1 MSNIDVVIMAAGKG
15 TRMQSSMPK
24 VLHRLGGRALLQHV
38 IDTAQHIQAR
48 RVVVITGHGAE
59 QVESMLAAQSGLQSV
74 RQMPQLGTGHAMQQA
89 VPVLEDDGVTLV
101 LSGDV
106 PLIQAD
112 TLLALLTLCDNSH
125 LALLTLQTPTPAGYG
140 RILRNPQQQVSGIV
154 EEKDA
159 SDEQKKISEIYSGI
173 MAVPTRLLRAW
184 LARLDNRNAQ
194 GEFYLTDVVGF
205 AAADGCEV
213 RAHCITQAWQVE
225 GVNTPVQL
233 ATLERTF
240 QLLQAQALMRQGVR
254 LADPARLDVRGELVC
269 GADVEIDVNNVFE
282 GRVSLGEGVHIGPNC
297 VIINAEIGAGTRVLG
312 FTHING
318 EDKGVRIGKG
328 ARIGP
333 FVRLRPGADLSDE
346 VHIGNFVEVKNSS
359 LAKGA
364 KANHLAY
371 LGDLSVGERVNY
383 GAGVISANYDG
394 VNKHHTTI
402 EADVHIGSNSVLVS
416 PLTVG
421 AGGTIGAGSV
431 ITKDTAPGA
440 LTVAR
445 GKQVSIPGWQR
456 PVKKNK

>member
-1 MSNIDVVIMAAGKG
+1 M
-15 TRMQSSMPK
+15 
-24 VLHRLGGRALLQHV
+24 
-38 IDTAQHIQAR
+38 
-48 RVVVITGHGAE
+48 
-59 QVESMLAAQSGLQSV
+59 
-74 RQMPQLGTGHAMQQA
+74 
-89 VPVLEDDGVTLV
+89 
-101 LSGDV
+101 
-106 PLIQAD
+106 
-112 TLLALLTLCDNSH
+112 
-125 LALLTLQTPTPAGYG
+125 
-140 RILRNPQQQVSGIV
+140 
-154 EEKDA
+154 
-159 SDEQKKISEIYSGI
+159 
-173 MAVPTRLLRAW
+173 
-184 LARLDNRNAQ
+184 
-194 GEFYLTDVVGF
+194 
-205 AAADGCEV
+205 
-213 RAHCITQAWQVE
+213 
-225 GVNTPVQL
+225 
-233 ATLERTF
+233 
-240 QLLQAQALMRQGVR
+240 
-254 LADPARLDVRGELVC
+254 
-269 GADVEIDVNNVFE
+269 
-282 GRVSLGEGVHIGPNC
+282 
-297 VIINAEIGAGTRVLG
+297 IINAEIGAGTQVLG

-333 FVRLRPGADLSDE
+333 FARLRPGADLGDE

-371 LGDLSVGERVNY
+371 LGDLSIGERVNY